1 MSDIN
6 IKKITKLAKIKTSEE
21 ENINLKNQLGK
32 IIDWIDILSE
42 AQTDNIDILNNV
54 HSQTLSLFDDNIKME
69 ENIEEVMNN
78 ATNDKYNY
86 FTVPKVIK

>member
-21 ENINLKNQLGK
+21 ENINLKDQLGK

-42 AQTDNIDILNNV
+42 AQTDNIDILSNV
-54 HSQTLSLFDDNIKME
+54 HSKTLNLFDDNIKME
-69 ENIEEVMNN
+69 ENIEKVMNN

-86 FTVPKVIK
+86 FTVPKIIK

>member
-21 ENINLKNQLGK
+21 ENINLKNQLEK

-42 AQTDNIDILNNV
+42 AKTDNIDILNNV
-54 HSQTLSLFDDNIKME
+54 HCQNLSLFDDNIKME
-69 ENIEEVMNN
+69 EDIKQVMSN
-78 ATNDKYNY
+78 TNHKYNY